1 MSVKALSWAWEQ
13 ELAEGEKLLLMAIA
27 DHADDEGV
35 CWPGQAGLARK
46 IGRTDRTVRTR
57 LVKLEALGLIARK
70 PRYNAEGH
78 RTSDMITLLMP
89 TGKLCHRK
97 TLPPEEAASGE
108 PSGVLPTPLGST
120 TVGDS
125 PTVKSGNTSGEGD
138 RPNQEADEDRPP
150 PVTVDR
156 HRLTAEEWRMARTIM
171 AEWNMLA
178 GTEFHLTGTRGKATE
193 HLKRIVGRIRENPEV
208 TLDRHIEVVRYNC
221 AHPWWQGKPTTIGV
235 IYGPQAFP
243 RCLAMGQD
251 GRTDKRFADERR
263 TAPEH
268 SPW

>member
-1 MSVKALSWAWEQ
+1 
-13 ELAEGEKLLLMAIA
+13 
-27 DHADDEGV
+27 
-35 CWPGQAGLARK
+35 
-46 IGRTDRTVRTR
+46 
-57 LVKLEALGLIARK
+57 
-70 PRYNAEGH
+70 
-78 RTSDMITLLMP
+78 
-89 TGKLCHRK
+89 
-97 TLPPEEAASGE
+97 
-108 PSGVLPTPLGST
+108 
-120 TVGDS
+120 
-125 PTVKSGNTSGEGD
+125 
-138 RPNQEADEDRPP
+138 
-150 PVTVDR
+150 
-156 HRLTAEEWRMARTIM
+156 MARTIM